1 MMTTNMKMMNDMEL
15 DNVTGGAFRASGD
28 TTSHQG
34 EEITLKA
41 VVNTISAAFDAVA
54 DFVGD
59 RQAANRLRT
68 DSMRLRTDSMRLRTD
83 SIK

>member
-1 MMTTNMKMMNDMEL
+1 MMTNNMKMMNDMEL
-15 DNVTGGAFRASGD
+15 DNVTGGAYVLED
-28 TTSHQG
+28 
-34 EEITLKA
+34 
-41 VVNTISAAFDAVA
+41 VVDAISAAFDAVA

-68 DSMRLRTDSMRLRTD
+68 DSMRLRTDSIRLRTD